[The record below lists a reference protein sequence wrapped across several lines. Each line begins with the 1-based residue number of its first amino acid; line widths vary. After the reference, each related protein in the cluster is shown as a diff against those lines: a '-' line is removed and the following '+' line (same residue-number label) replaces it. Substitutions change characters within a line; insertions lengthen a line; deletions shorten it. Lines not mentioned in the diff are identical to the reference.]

1 MCVHYHTKLCKEI
14 MTFVP
19 FNRFILKFT
28 IGRWA
33 CHPVPMTDGCASSDG
48 GDRMW
53 TYYRNGLI
61 PLNKKKVSGVFFIF
75 ANWDFC
81 GQVSTDHKGKHGE
94 LLYSTLI

>member
-61 PLNKKKVSGVFFIF
+61 PLNKKKVSGVF
-75 ANWDFC
+75 
-81 GQVSTDHKGKHGE
+81 
-94 LLYSTLI
+94 LYSLIGIFVVKFLLTITVNMENCCIPP